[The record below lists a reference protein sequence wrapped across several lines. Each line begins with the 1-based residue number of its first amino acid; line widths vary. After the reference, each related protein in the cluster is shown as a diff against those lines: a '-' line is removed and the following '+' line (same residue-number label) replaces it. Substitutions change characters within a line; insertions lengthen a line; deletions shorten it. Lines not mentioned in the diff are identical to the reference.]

1 MRCGKATLAVLL
13 PLVFAT
19 TVSSADFIVVH
30 TPEHV
35 IENRNG
41 AITFSRQ
48 PAIIKKLYRWL
59 RDNTEARDPLLLAEL
74 LAATKYPCELA
85 GIYKV
90 ESCPHGDLVG
100 ADGELGPF
108 QILPENL
115 PEDFDPFNLPANV
128 KRAEELLSDYQKDT
142 GSRREAVRAYNG
154 SSWNPKAR
162 AYRDKVLRYAR
173 EVHRA

>member
-1 MRCGKATLAVLL
+1 MRCGKAPLAALL
-13 PLVFAT
+13 LLVCVT
-19 TVSSADFIVVH
+19 PVGSADFLTVH
-30 TPEHV
+30 MPEHI

-41 AITFSRQ
+41 AITFIRQ
-48 PAIIKKLYRWL
+48 PVAIKKLYRWL

-74 LAATKYPCELA
+74 LAATKYPFELA

-90 ESCPHGDLVG
+90 EGCPHGDLVG

-108 QILPENL
+108 QILPDNL
-115 PEDFDPFNLPANV
+115 PADFDPFDLPANV
-128 KRAEELLSDYQKDT
+128 KRAEELLTEYQKDT

-162 AYRDKVLRYAR
+162 AYRDKVLRYAK
-173 EVHRA
+173 EVQRA